1 MTMDRRQIVAA
12 LAGGFPLYSLLAGHA
27 QARSRRI
34 GPNQNVADTDPS
46 APFSPLLGP
55 RSRVLIVNDISGD
68 PDGHFS
74 TVHAFMSH
82 STDVRGFVG
91 SGTGNPGETPQESVR
106 LAKEILQHMGLS
118 GRIPLHLGGEG
129 KLRDAKTPIRSAGAQ
144 AIVDEAMRT
153 DTKLPL
159 YVTVGAGLS
168 EVASAL
174 LIEPRIADKFT
185 LVWIGG
191 NPGADWND
199 EFNFNID
206 RTAVQVVF
214 NDFPVRIWQVPSDV
228 YGSCQVS
235 WTEVQVNVAPHG
247 KIGAWLYD
255 KLNAISKT
263 LSPRNTGESWTLGD
277 SPLVLLTALTSWVPS
292 NYSPGNQ
299 LPLEFERTGSS
310 VYEEPFTPRINPNGI
325 AEPRSSG
332 RRMRLY
338 KTVDLRLMFE
348 DMYAKLRVNAQR

>member
-1 MTMDRRQIVAA
+1 M
-12 LAGGFPLYSLLAGHA
+12 
-27 QARSRRI
+27 
-34 GPNQNVADTDPS
+34 
-46 APFSPLLGP
+46 
-55 RSRVLIVNDISGD
+55 LIVNDISGD
-68 PDGHFS
+68 PDGLFA

-91 SGTGNPGETPQESVR
+91 AGTPNPGETPQESVR
-106 LAKEILQHMGLS
+106 LAQEILQHLGLT
-118 GRIPLHLGGEG
+118 GRIPLHLGSEG
-129 KLRDAKTPIRSAGAQ
+129 KLRDTQTPIRSAGAQ
-144 AIVDEAMRT
+144 AIIDEAMRT

-159 YVTVGAGLS
+159 YVTVGGGLS

-191 NPGADWND
+191 NPGSDWSD
-199 EFNFNID
+199 EFNVNID

-235 WTEVQVNVAPHG
+235 WTEIQANVAPYG
-247 KIGAWLYD
+247 RIGAWLYG

-263 LSPRNTGESWTLGD
+263 LSPRMNTGESWTLGD

-292 NYSPGNQ
+292 VQSPLQ
-299 LPLEFERTGSS
+299 FERTGSS
-310 VYEEPFTPRINPNGI
+310 VYDEPLTPLISKDSI

-332 RRMRLY
+332 RRMRMY
-338 KTVDLRLMFE
+338 KSVDLRLMFD
-348 DMYAKLRVNAQR
+348 DMYAKLHVNATR